1 MNPPSNA
8 PVDPAAEPVIR
19 AVGISKH
26 YEQGSRSVEAL
37 PPLSFSLA
45 AGELV
50 VVVGP
55 SRAGKTTLLNLLAG
69 WETPD
74 SGGITW
80 KPGGR
85 TPRWSEVAVVPQAL
99 VLLDELS
106 VAENIGLP
114 ARFGA
119 AARSDGQPGDGDPD
133 DLVATLGLER
143 LLGRSTA
150 EISVGERQRVMVAR
164 ALVGRP
170 AIVLADE
177 PTAHQDD
184 RNADRVLALL
194 SARGRGR
201 CELPR
206 REPRA
211 ERRPRCHPSH
221 RAGGPARPPAD
232 DQTLRPGPATQPKPG
247 RASAEAESGRQPK

>member
-1 MNPPSNA
+1 MGPA
-8 PVDPAAEPVIR
+8 VDPAAEPVIR
-19 AVGISKH
+19 AVGISKR
-26 YEQGSRSVEAL
+26 YELGSRSVQAL
-37 PPLSFSLA
+37 PPLTFSLA

-50 VVVGP
+50 VIVGP
-55 SRAGKTTLLNLLAG
+55 SRGGKTTLLNLLAG

-74 SGGITW
+74 GGAITW
-80 KPGGR
+80 KPGGP

-119 AARSDGQPGDGDPD
+119 GAGARADGQGGVADPD

-194 SARGRGR
+194 SAAVAGGGS
-201 CELPR
+201 CLVVS
-206 REPRA
+206 REPSVARDA
-211 ERRPRCHPSH
+211 TRVIELADLLDEQAASRP
-221 RAGGPARPPAD
+221 
-232 DQTLRPGPATQPKPG
+232 
-247 RASAEAESGRQPK
+247 